1 MIGAPP
7 GRSIGGMV
15 IVIDEDEPLRALLVE
30 WLVAAGHADAREL
43 APGELGADLGGGW
56 VELVVID
63 LPRGRPRTV
72 LAAVRAAWPQA
83 GLLGLSTQVRESLPA
98 ASPLVRELGLVGLL
112 AKPCSREELLAAVG
126 EALRC
131 P

>member
-1 MIGAPP
+1 
-7 GRSIGGMV
+7 MV

-30 WLVAAGHADAREL
+30 WLVVAGHADARAV

-63 LPRGRPRTV
+63 LPRKSPRVLLGR
-72 LAAVRAAWPQA
+72 VRAAWPDA
-83 GLLGLSTQVRESLPA
+83 GLLGLSTQVRASLPP
-98 ASPLVRELGLVGLL
+98 ASPVVRELGLVGLL
-112 AKPCSREELLAAVG
+112 AKPCSREELLAAVA
-126 EALRC
+126 EALRW